1 MITCFDIGGSTIK
14 SAHARSAGE
23 IEIIDRVATPLD
35 DFDAFAAV
43 IAARANAGDRPSKGV
58 SISIAGVVDPASGS
72 LKCANIPCVDGRLIA
87 ADLERVIGL
96 PVWIAN
102 DADCFALAEATSGA
116 GKGHRNVFGVI
127 LGTGVGGGLVIDGR
141 IVAGAGGY
149 AGEWGHGKALQTTV
163 GQPPVEVPHF
173 ACGCGQAGCVDTIGG
188 ARGLERLHRLL
199 CGEVL
204 SSTEVI
210 DRWRA
215 GEAKASR
222 TIDIY
227 LELVSVPL
235 ALTLNII
242 GSSIVPVGG
251 GLSNVP
257 ELIEALD
264 REVRGRTLRRAADP
278 LLVKAALTTEPGLI
292 GAAALGLHEIANV

>member
-14 SAHARSAGE
+14 SARARSAGE

-43 IAARANAGDRPSKGV
+43 IAERVGTGEGRTKGV

-87 ADLERVIGL
+87 DDLARAIGL

-149 AGEWGHGKALQTTV
+149 AGEWGHGKALQTSV

-173 ACGCGQAGCVDTIGG
+173 ACGCGQSGCVDTIGG
-188 ARGLERLHRLL
+188 ARGMEKLHRLL

-210 DRWRA
+210 DRWRT

-264 REVRGRTLRRAADP
+264 REVRGRTLRRAANP
-278 LLVKAALTTEPGLI
+278 LVVKAALSTEPGLI
-292 GAAALGLHEIANV
+292 GAAALGLQEIAHV

>member
-14 SAHARSAGE
+14 SARARSAGE
-23 IEIIDRVATPLD
+23 IEIFDRVATPLD

-43 IAARANAGDRPSKGV
+43 IAERVATGEGRSKGV

-87 ADLERVIGL
+87 DDLARVISL

-149 AGEWGHGKALQTTV
+149 AGEWGHGKALQTRV
-163 GQPPVEVPHF
+163 GQPPVDVPHF
-173 ACGCGQAGCVDTIGG
+173 ACGCGQSGCVDTIGG
-188 ARGLERLHRLL
+188 ARGMEKLHKFL

-204 SSTEVI
+204 SSTDIIE
-210 DRWRA
+210 RWRE
-215 GEAKASR
+215 GEAKANR

-242 GSSIVPVGG
+242 GSSVVPVGG
-251 GLSNVP
+251 GLSNAP
-257 ELIEALD
+257 DFIEALD
-264 REVRGRTLRRAADP
+264 REVRGRTLRRAANP
-278 LLVKAALTTEPGLI
+278 LLVKAALATEPGLI
-292 GAAALGLHEIANV
+292 GAAALGHQELAHV

>member
-14 SAHARSAGE
+14 SARARSAGE

-87 ADLERVIGL
+87 ADLERFIGL

-173 ACGCGQAGCVDTIGG
+173 ACGCGQSGCVDTIGG
-188 ARGLERLHRLL
+188 ARGMEKLHKLL
-199 CGEVL
+199 CSEAL

-210 DRWRA
+210 DRWRV
-215 GEAKASR
+215 GEVKASR
-222 TIDIY
+222 TIGIY

-264 REVRGRTLRRAADP
+264 REVRGRTLRRAANP
-278 LLVKAALTTEPGLI
+278 LVVKAALTTEPGLI
-292 GAAALGLHEIANV
+292 GAAALGLQEITNV